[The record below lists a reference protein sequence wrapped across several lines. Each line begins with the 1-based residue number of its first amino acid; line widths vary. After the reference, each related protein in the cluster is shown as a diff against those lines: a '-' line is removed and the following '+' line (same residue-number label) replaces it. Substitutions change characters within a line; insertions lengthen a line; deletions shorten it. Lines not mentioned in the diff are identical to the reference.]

1 MIASFF
7 SLVFY
12 LFFLFFFH
20 REIVENTKLH
30 IDIFEE
36 LLRNGSWGEST
47 PPSPP
52 PIPPRPKLA
61 EDLHPSLIKHNTM
74 SPQDQLKEA
83 EWYWGTVSREEVN
96 ELLRDKPDGT
106 FLVRDASTPGDY
118 TLTLRKGGANKL
130 IKIYHRDGKYGF
142 VEPLTSDSVVD
153 LIHYYKQY
161 SLAIYNRTLDIKLLY
176 PVCHSRAVVSE
187 TSCIIVYVIGNVVLS
202 KRSYQVQIL
211 LRSVFSVHISALS
224 LTMRCP
230 VLMP

>member
-1 MIASFF
+1 MKYVYNIVLSFF
-7 SLVFY
+7 P
-12 LFFLFFFH
+12 H

-52 PIPPRPKLA
+52 PIPPRPKIT
-61 EDLHPSLIKHNTM
+61 EDLHPSLIKQSTM

-83 EWYWGTVSREEVN
+83 EWYWGTISREEVN

-130 IKIYHRDGKYGF
+130 IKIYHKDGKYGF

-153 LIHYYKQY
+153 LIQYYKQY
-161 SLAIYNRTLDIKLLY
+161 SLAIYNRTLDIKLLH
-176 PVCHSRAVVSE
+176 PVCHSMRTVVSI
-187 TSCIIVYVIGNVVLS
+187 TVYSHSN
-202 KRSYQVQIL
+202 
-211 LRSVFSVHISALS
+211 
-224 LTMRCP
+224 
-230 VLMP
+230 

>member
-1 MIASFF
+1 
-7 SLVFY
+7 
-12 LFFLFFFH
+12 
-20 REIVENTKLH
+20 
-30 IDIFEE
+30 
-36 LLRNGSWGEST
+36 
-47 PPSPP
+47 
-52 PIPPRPKLA
+52 
-61 EDLHPSLIKHNTM
+61 M

-187 TSCIIVYVIGNVVLS
+187 TFCIIV
-202 KRSYQVQIL
+202 
-211 LRSVFSVHISALS
+211 
-224 LTMRCP
+224 
-230 VLMP
+230 